1 MEYFQKAM
9 ENAKAVL
16 DNENA
21 TQTEVNK
28 AWDDLL
34 EAIWG
39 LGINQGD
46 KTLLN
51 VLITKAEEM
60 EKNAD
65 KYVETHWQEL
75 LDALKAAKEVSADG
89 GALQAEVDEA
99 ANALHQAILL
109 QRYKANKENLEDLI
123 NKANGMDLSGY
134 TLESVTVFKAALAN
148 AKLVL
153 ADESLSEDDQKI
165 VDSAVEELSAAIK
178 QLSTSEE
185 PSNPD
190 DSDKEED
197 SSEKPD
203 EGEKPDSPA
212 TGDSNNGFLWFAVV
226 FAGLM
231 AAVLVVTQR
240 KKSMNHE

>member
-16 DNENA
+16 DHENA

-190 DSDKEED
+190 DSDKEEG

-212 TGDSNNGFLWFAVV
+212 TGDSNNGFLWFAVA

-231 AAVLVVTQR
+231 AAVLVITQR

>member
-21 TQTEVNK
+21 TQAEVNK

-134 TLESVTVFKAALAN
+134 TLESVTVFKAALGN

-190 DSDKEED
+190 DSDKEEGF
-197 SSEKPD
+197 SEKPD

-231 AAVLVVTQR
+231 AAVLGVTQR

>member
-21 TQTEVNK
+21 TQAEVNK

-99 ANALHQAILL
+99 ANVLHQAILL

-190 DSDKEED
+190 DSDKEEG

-212 TGDSNNGFLWFAVV
+212 TGDSNNGFLWFAVA

-231 AAVLVVTQR
+231 AAVLVITQR

>member
-16 DNENA
+16 DHENA

-109 QRYKANKENLEDLI
+109 QRYKANKENLEDPI

-190 DSDKEED
+190 DLDKEEGF
-197 SSEKPD
+197 SEKPD

-212 TGDSNNGFLWFAVV
+212 TGDSNNGFLWFAVA

>member
-1 MEYFQKAM
+1 M

-21 TQTEVNK
+21 TQAEVNK

-109 QRYKANKENLEDLI
+109 QRYKANKENL
-123 NKANGMDLSGY
+123 
-134 TLESVTVFKAALAN
+134 
-148 AKLVL
+148 
-153 ADESLSEDDQKI
+153 
-165 VDSAVEELSAAIK
+165 
-178 QLSTSEE
+178 
-185 PSNPD
+185 
-190 DSDKEED
+190 DKEEG

-212 TGDSNNGFLWFAVV
+212 TGDSNNGFLWFAVA

-231 AAVLVVTQR
+231 AAVLVITQR

>member
-1 MEYFQKAM
+1 M

-21 TQTEVNK
+21 TQAEVNK

-190 DSDKEED
+190 DSDKEEG

-212 TGDSNNGFLWFAVV
+212 TGDSNNGFLWFAVA

-231 AAVLVVTQR
+231 AAVLVITQR